1 MAVFVIHEARTTLGE
16 ARFPP
21 PQRRVVSDQACES
34 SLLIGDPT
42 APAEEDSVRCDFFA
56 RNAVHAAMAGKTG
69 LMIGL
74 PQPVS

>member
-1 MAVFVIHEARTTLGE
+1 MKRTTLGE

-21 PQRRVVSDQACES
+21 PQRRVVSDQTGVS
-34 SLLIGDPT
+34 SRLIRAPD
-42 APAEEDSVRCDFFA
+42 APAGKDSVRCDFFA